1 MRRTLMRFRPMKGD
15 AYDVGVTP
23 NYPVKGYRS
32 IDILSVTNHTKIS
45 VPELASAA
53 NTLTKP

>member
-1 MRRTLMRFRPMKGD
+1 MRFRPMKGD